1 MYFQEQ
7 KKRAKTFT
15 KRLRKIFDNL
25 EWIFLRNRVLKEV
38 EQSAR
43 EFPSLSAE
51 SALRQH
57 APSRK
62 LISTKKIF
70 MITEHNNS
78 VGPGRI

>member
-1 MYFQEQ
+1 M
-7 KKRAKTFT
+7 
-15 KRLRKIFDNL
+15 
-25 EWIFLRNRVLKEV
+25 LKEV

-51 SALRQH
+51 SALWQH

-70 MITEHNNS
+70 MTTEHNNS
-78 VGPGRI
+78 VGPGSKPSI